1 MDDLSGSNYGP
12 GLDTGTVGARRR
24 IRLYA
29 FTNTS
34 QIFNVLTTEYNCHR
48 KVLPSNSYW

>member
-1 MDDLSGSNYGP
+1 MDVLSGSNHGP
-12 GLDTGTVGARRR
+12 GLDTDTVGARRR

-34 QIFNVLTTEYNCHR
+34 SDVITTDNCR
-48 KVLPSNSYW
+48 AR